1 MSSFYSVFKRSD
13 LPKTTLFA
21 MIQLKT
27 NRTRSIVLTV
37 LTFFVFHTTSA
48 QNKAT
53 WIWYPGDFE
62 IWLSNQVQTK
72 RTERNASIPP
82 FWQVFSHQVVV
93 NFSKEVELAA
103 PETIEATV
111 EGQYNVT
118 IDGRYV
124 QSGIQHITV
133 PAGKHNINLQ
143 VYNQVS
149 PPAVFVEGKTI
160 NSGTTWTVE
169 TVHNNSDENMQG
181 KVKDGHAGSWNFNSK
196 ADLPSQYKLA
206 TKEVK
211 AATTTK
217 GPHSVL
223 VDFGEETIGFVQ
235 LKNLAGSGKI
245 TLYYGESLEEA
256 MSLDSCET
264 LDQYTIKDAKGDF
277 TADHSRAFR
286 FVNIQYDGAI
296 DFNEVSMLYEYLPLQ
311 NRGAFNCSDEE
322 VNKIWQVSARTLQLN
337 TREFF
342 LDGIKRD
349 HWVWS
354 GDAVQSYLMNYYSF
368 FDNEAVKRSTWALR
382 GAEPVQAHINT
393 ILDYSLYWFTGI
405 YDYYQYSGDEQFL
418 KSVYPRMVSLMD
430 FVLKRRN
437 SNGMVEG
444 LPGDWVFLDWAPM
457 EKEGELSAMQLL
469 LARSLESMGICA
481 SLMKDEQKAAEYKK
495 LSVDL
500 RKKIIETFWDP
511 QQQAF
516 IHSRKNG
523 IVNKQVT
530 RYANM
535 FAMMMGY
542 IDSAKIEAVKT
553 NVLMNDKVQK
563 ITTPY
568 MRFYELAALAET
580 GQQKYVLREMK
591 DYWGGMLKE
600 GATTFW
606 EAYDPLEKGAA
617 RYAMYGRPFGK
628 SLCHAWGAS
637 PLYLLGKYYL
647 GVKPTTPG
655 YAEYIVEPNLGGL
668 KWMEGKVP
676 TPQGDIA
683 VYVTTTQIKISTA
696 GGKGLLR
703 FRSAKTP
710 STKNGVIRK
719 VAANQYEVD
728 MEQGKAYTIS
738 YTAVKQ

>member
-1 MSSFYSVFKRSD
+1 MMKVKKKCIR
-13 LPKTTLFA
+13 LLV
-21 MIQLKT
+21 L
-27 NRTRSIVLTV
+27 IVLFSSLFNTM
-37 LTFFVFHTTSA
+37 SA
-48 QNKAT
+48 QTKAT

-62 IWLSNQVQTK
+62 IWLSNQMQTK

-82 FWQVFSHQVVV
+82 FWQVFSHQIVV
-93 NFSKEVELAA
+93 NFSKEVELAT
-103 PETIEATV
+103 PETIEVTV

-124 QSGIQHITV
+124 QSGIHQITV
-133 PAGKHNINLQ
+133 PAGKHNINFQ
-143 VYNQVS
+143 VYNQGT

-169 TVHNNSDENMQG
+169 VVHNNSSENVEG
-181 KVKDGHAGSWNFNSK
+181 KAKDGHAGSWNFNSK
-196 ADLPSQYKLA
+196 EELPSQYKLA
-206 TKEVK
+206 TKEIKSVE
-211 AATTTK
+211 TK
-217 GPHSVL
+217 KGLHSVM
-223 VDFGEETIGFVQ
+223 VDFGEETIGFVR
-235 LKNLAGSGKI
+235 LKNLSGSGKI

-256 MSLDSCET
+256 LSVDSCET
-264 LDQYTIKDAKGDF
+264 LDRYTVKEAKGDF

-286 FVNIQYDGAI
+286 FVNIQYDAAI
-296 DFNEVSMLYEYLPLQ
+296 DFNEVSMLYEYLPI
-311 NRGAFNCSDEE
+311 NKRGAFKCSDEE
-322 VNKIWQVSARTLQLN
+322 INKIWSVAARTLELN

-368 FDNEAVKRSTWALR
+368 FDNDAVKRSTWALR
-382 GAEPVQAHINT
+382 GAEPVEAHINT

-418 KSVYPRMVSLMD
+418 KSIYPRMVSLMD

-469 LARSLESMGICA
+469 LARSLESMSVCA
-481 SLMKDEQKAAEYKK
+481 SLMKDEQKAVKYKQ
-495 LSVDL
+495 LSEEL
-500 RKKIIETFWDP
+500 RKKITDIFWDP

-516 IHSRKNG
+516 IHGRKDG
-523 IVNKQVT
+523 IVDKQVT

-535 FAMMMGY
+535 FAIMMGY
-542 IDSAKIEAVKT
+542 IDSAKIEAVKS
-553 NVLMNDKVQK
+553 NVLMNEKVQK

-580 GQQKYVLREMK
+580 GQQKYVLKEMK

-647 GVKPTTPG
+647 GVKPTKPG
-655 YAEYIVEPNLGGL
+655 YAEYLIEPELGGL

-676 TPQGDIA
+676 TPQGEIA
-683 VYVTTTQIKISTA
+683 VSVSTTQIKINTVD
-696 GGKGLLR
+696 GKGLLR
-703 FRSAKTP
+703 FKSGKAP
-710 STKNGVIRK
+710 STKSGVIRK
-719 VAANQYEVD
+719 ISANQYEAD
-728 MEQGKAYTIS
+728 LEKGKEYIIS
-738 YTAVKQ
+738 YTVLKQ